1 MDLVISVIII
11 AISAF
16 WIDQGITRYGFW
28 PDGIPGGGFIPVL
41 FGIVAL
47 IASVAV
53 VALRKRKHEQPAPVD
68 YTAFIPIGAGVVGI
82 VFIQTLGIS
91 LAVFFLMFL
100 WMKFLSKYSFLKSI
114 GVSLAFTLF
123 IFGVFR
129 VWLRVPF
136 PSGLFHLM

>member
-1 MDLVISVIII
+1 
-11 AISAF
+11 
-16 WIDQGITRYGFW
+16 
-28 PDGIPGGGFIPVL
+28 
-41 FGIVAL
+41 
-47 IASVAV
+47 
-53 VALRKRKHEQPAPVD
+53 
-68 YTAFIPIGAGVVGI
+68 
-82 VFIQTLGIS
+82 
-91 LAVFFLMFL
+91 MFL